1 MIKRSINLGIIPT
14 GLAFKD
20 LNLNEIF
27 KGFLSP
33 ERKDGVLL

>member
-14 GLAFKD
+14 GLTFND
-20 LNLNEIF
+20 LYLNEIL

-33 ERKDGVLL
+33 ERKDGALY